1 MTGAM
6 RHLLVTNDFPP
17 KVGGIQ
23 NLLWEWWRRLP
34 PEDFVVLTTPYAG
47 AAEFDAA
54 QPFRV
59 ERTREPILLPH
70 PRLISRINALA
81 AEIGAERVVLDP
93 AIPLGLV
100 GPSLHVP
107 YVVLVHGTEVTVPG
121 RLPLSRSA
129 MSMVL
134 RGATHVV
141 ASGQYVAHEARR
153 AARRELPLTV
163 VTPGVDVRRF
173 VPLSPGERRDARAA
187 WGFADDDE
195 VVVGVSR
202 LVRRKGFDVLIEAA
216 AILATSRPRL
226 RVAIAGAGR
235 DGPRLARLIAWHRAP
250 VRMVGRVPNE
260 VLPRFYGC
268 ADLSAMVC
276 RSRIGGLEQEGF
288 GIVFAESASCGVP
301 QIAGA
306 SGGAAE
312 AVADGIT
319 GVVLPDPRDARALA
333 ETIAN
338 LLDDDARR
346 ADMGVAS
353 RRRALDEFDYDL
365 LSVRLR
371 EAIAS

>member
-1 MTGAM
+1 
-6 RHLLVTNDFPP
+6 
-17 KVGGIQ
+17 
-23 NLLWEWWRRLP
+23 
-34 PEDFVVLTTPYAG
+34 
-47 AAEFDAA
+47 
-54 QPFRV
+54 
-59 ERTREPILLPH
+59 
-70 PRLISRINALA
+70 
-81 AEIGAERVVLDP
+81 
-93 AIPLGLV
+93 
-100 GPSLHVP
+100 
-107 YVVLVHGTEVTVPG
+107 VLVHGAEVTVPG